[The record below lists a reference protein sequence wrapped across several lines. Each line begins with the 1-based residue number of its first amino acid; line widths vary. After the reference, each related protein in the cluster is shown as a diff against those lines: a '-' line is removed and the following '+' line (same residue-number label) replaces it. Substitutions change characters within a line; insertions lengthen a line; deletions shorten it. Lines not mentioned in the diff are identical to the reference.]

1 MTSREKPARYFPII
15 SMAFVACLLIGN
27 TLAAKL
33 VNIWGFVLP
42 AGILVFPV
50 SYIFGDIL
58 VECYGYKSSRV
69 AIWTGFGCLI
79 MMSVFYWASV
89 QLPPAGFWKGQES
102 WAQFFSLS
110 PRIAMASL
118 IAYVIGEY
126 LNSVVMSRMKILTK
140 GRYLWTR
147 TIGSTLVGEGA
158 DSVIFN
164 VLAFAGLYSFGNV
177 LYIAFSGYV
186 LKCAYEIIATPLTYR
201 IVALL
206 KRAEGFDHYDYGVRY
221 SLIGNTES
229 KSKETVTN

>member
-1 MTSREKPARYFPII
+1 MTTEEKPARYFPIV

-33 VNIWGFVLP
+33 VEIWGFVLP

-58 VECYGYKSSRV
+58 VECYGYKYSRV
-69 AIWTGFGCLI
+69 TIWTGFCCLI
-79 MMSVFYWASV
+79 MMSALYWASV
-89 QLPPAGFWKGQES
+89 QLPPASFWKGQES

-118 IAYVIGEY
+118 IAYIIGEY
-126 LNSVVMSRMKILTK
+126 LNSVAMSRMKILTK
-140 GRYLWTR
+140 GRHLWTR
-147 TIGSTLVGEGA
+147 TIGSTILGEGA
-158 DSVIFN
+158 DSLIFN
-164 VLAFAGLYSFGNV
+164 VLAFAGIYSFSDV

-186 LKCAYEIIATPLTYR
+186 LKCAYEILATPLTYW

-221 SLIGNTES
+221 SLLGSTED
-229 KSKETVTN
+229 KSQENVAN